1 MISEQEWNSIRSVAE
16 KISAEVSGRRVE
28 FFQTG
33 RVIKRD
39 ERNRLVW
46 IQGMGD
52 VAIPIVSFEFDVRYY
67 ETDAHGNAIVR
78 KARALLDVPKV
89 GQTVLVAFELGISR
103 LPRCLGVILGK
114 NWLEAED
121 DD

>member
-1 MISEQEWNSIRSVAE
+1 LISEQEWNSVRNVAE
-16 KISAEVSGRRVE
+16 KVAAEVAGRRVE
-28 FFQTG
+28 WLQTG
-33 RVIKRD
+33 KVIKRD
-39 ERNRLVW
+39 TRNRLIW

-67 ETDAHGNAIVR
+67 DKDASGKTIVR
-78 KARALLDVPKV
+78 YSKAVLDVPQV
-89 GQTVLVAFELGISR
+89 GQTVLVAFEMGISR

-114 NWLEAED
+114 NWVEAED